1 MGLPKVKHPIFDF
14 TIPST
19 GKKESFRPFLVRE
32 EKILLMAK
40 TSEDPADTLR
50 AVKQVVNNC
59 CINDQFDVDKL
70 AIFDIEYLF
79 LQLRAISVNNI
90 VNVAYRDNED
100 QEVYNFDIDIKKV
113 TVQFPEN
120 VEKVIPVTDTMGIM
134 MRWPSASLFDD
145 REYFKVGDQAFYEL
159 VLRCI
164 DKIYDGEDIYN
175 PEDYSLKEIEEF
187 LDDCGVEVFEKVQQ
201 FLLSAPRLY
210 HKLEYTNK
218 LGNQRTIEL
227 QSLTDFFTLR

>member
-1 MGLPKVKHPIFDF
+1 MALPKVKHPIFEF

-113 TVQFPEN
+113 AVQFPEN
-120 VEKVIPVTDTMGIM
+120 VEKVIPVTDTMGIVM
-134 MRWPSASLFDD
+134 KWPSASLFND
-145 REYFKVGDQAFYEL
+145 REYFKAGDQAFYEL

-175 PEDYSLKEIEEF
+175 PQDYTLKEIEEF

-210 HKLEYTNK
+210 HKIEYTNK
-218 LGNQRTIEL
+218 LGNPRTIEL
-227 QSLTDFFTLR
+227 QSLTHFFTLR

>member
-1 MGLPKVKHPIFDF
+1 MALPKVKHPIFEF

-113 TVQFPEN
+113 AVQFPEN
-120 VEKVIPVTDTMGIM
+120 AEKVIPVTDTMGIVM
-134 MRWPSASLFDD
+134 KWPSASLFDD

-164 DKIYDGEDIYN
+164 DKIYDGEDVYN

-187 LDDCGVEVFEKVQQ
+187 LDDCGVEVFEKVQR
-201 FLLSAPRLY
+201 FLLNAPRLY
-210 HKLEYTNK
+210 HKIEYTNK
-218 LGNQRTIEL
+218 LGNPRTIEL